1 MTGEP
6 SLPGAAGSPASPQE
20 LAAGFSDEDDWS
32 GRKPA
37 RAQARSF
44 PWRMDTLNPRSP
56 FQTMKTFS
64 VIVYARSK
72 EQKLR
77 KYTILEHEYFMPNRV
92 TNVCQELSDIWHY

>member
-1 MTGEP
+1 MENGHPESRIP
-6 SLPGAAGSPASPQE
+6 LPDHGDFHG
-20 LAAGFSDEDDWS
+20 
-32 GRKPA
+32 
-37 RAQARSF
+37 SF
-44 PWRMDTLNPRSP
+44 PWRMGTLNPGSP
-56 FQTMKTFS
+56 FQTMEIFS